1 MKKITWNREELWQG
15 DAEMS
20 DVQINLLK
28 SLFQR
33 KIENPSEVIV
43 LTTEEIQMI
52 ESEDEEGLAESRI
65 SFEEI
70 GIEWEV

>member
-52 ESEDEEGLAESRI
+52 ESEDEEGLAKSRI